1 MIFYPCVRS
10 DFWLLTNRLL
20 LIMKLALFLTLI
32 TVLQATAEGMAQTI
46 TLHAKNQPLSR
57 VMNQI
62 KKQSGYHFFLTGQQ
76 LAKVKVNADIQE
88 ASLHEAMHTLTRNLG
103 VEWVI
108 KDKVIVLR
116 TAPPRPDRATPVA
129 TAAQERVVTGY
140 VRDEQGAPL
149 EGVTVAIDGS
159 AGVVTTDGDG
169 YYRIVLPEGASSL
182 VFSYVGYQSTQ
193 QTISSRQTI
202 DVRMQAAVSDLDEV
216 VIVGYGTVRRGDLT
230 GAISSV
236 KGGELTAYPTNGVA
250 QSLLGKAAGVNVTQ
264 NSGAPG
270 AQMQVRIRGTNSIY
284 GSNEP
289 LWIIDG
295 FPGDQEMINVS
306 DVERIEIL
314 KDASATA
321 IYGSRGANGVVL
333 VTTKKGIS
341 GTAKVEVNSNVAF
354 NGIRKRLELMNARE
368 YGELYNIYW
377 NNTQGSDYFSPEEI
391 NDFGKGTD
399 WQDMILRQATMT
411 DNSLNISGG
420 NEKTTFSIGASSLG
434 NQGIIRNSDYKR
446 ALLRGSITHNLNKFV
461 SVSANALLSRI
472 NENPT
477 ADNLSLMLGALSAA
491 PTVGPYN
498 ADGSY
503 RMLGEDY
510 PFSPTDIINPQA
522 FLNERSNK
530 QRSNNMMANVALT
543 VKPIEGLSVKFSG
556 NVNNADTKGE
566 NYVGVNYP
574 TSTGSASLSSG
585 NRLYISSENVVN
597 YETQFDRH
605 KFNALAGFTYENS
618 KSTSFGA
625 SGSGFFSDVTGTAD
639 LGSATTLGIPYSSY
653 QDWTL
658 MSYLARLNYNFS
670 EKYLATVSIR
680 ADGSSRYSAN
690 NKWGYFPSAALA
702 WRFSEEAFFDRFSF
716 ISDGKIRIGY
726 GVTGSTSIDPYYTL
740 NMLSSGK
747 ALFEDGLYTFFAP
760 GTRLPSD
767 LKWESTHQT
776 DVGLDLSLFDNRL
789 SLTADYYY
797 KITKDLLNT
806 VQLPRSM
813 GYTSTVKNIGSIEN
827 KGFEFMANAIILDGN
842 LKWQAGAT
850 MSFNRNKVLKLNEGQ
865 DINGS
870 VYNLI
875 VANDYVNVLRE
886 GHAMSKFYGYV
897 YDGFDDEGR
906 YTYKDLNG
914 DGAVN
919 SNDKTWIG
927 DPNPDFIFGF
937 TSDLSYRNWELSLF
951 IQGSQGNDIFGF
963 GMISQNYRYYV
974 GFNGLKD
981 VLYDHW
987 TPSNPDATYPR
998 IDDVF
1003 STRMSDRF
1011 VYDGSYLRVKNV
1023 RLAYN
1028 LPVSNL
1034 AWINQAKLYV
1044 SGQNLLTLTKYP
1056 WWDPE
1061 VNSYGSGNSINQGI
1075 DYYSYPVSKGV
1086 TMGVTLVF

>member
-1 MIFYPCVRS
+1 
-10 DFWLLTNRLL
+10 
-20 LIMKLALFLTLI
+20 MKLAVFLTLM
-32 TVLQATAEGMAQTI
+32 TVLHAAASGLAQTI
-46 TLHAKNQPLSR
+46 TLHAKNQSLAQA
-57 VMNQI
+57 MNQI
-62 KKQSGYHFFLTGQQ
+62 KRQSGYHFFLTGQQ
-76 LAKVKVNADIQE
+76 LAKIKVNASIE
-88 ASLHEAMHTLTRNLG
+88 KASLNEALDALTREVG
-103 VEWVI
+103 VEWVL
-108 KDKVIVLR
+108 KDRVIILREAAVQPAASAVVETPRQQRVLTGR
-116 TAPPRPDRATPVA
+116 VTADGGVPLEGATVALRGTAMAVTTAADGTYRIAVPDRAA
-129 TAAQERVVTGY
+129 T
-140 VRDEQGAPL
+140 
-149 EGVTVAIDGS
+149 
-159 AGVVTTDGDG
+159 
-169 YYRIVLPEGASSL
+169 L
-182 VFSYVGYQSTQ
+182 VFSNVGYQTVQ
-193 QTISSRQTI
+193 QPIGSQQQI
-202 DVRMQAAVSDLDEV
+202 DVTMQAAISDLDEV
-216 VIVGYGTVRRGDLT
+216 VVVGYGSVRRGDLT

-236 KGGELTAYPTNGVA
+236 KGSELTAYPTNGVA
-250 QSLLGKAAGVNVTQ
+250 QALLGKAAGVNVTQ

-270 AQMQVRIRGTNSIY
+270 AQMQIRIRGTNSIY

-289 LWIIDG
+289 LWVIDG
-295 FPGDQEMINVS
+295 FPGDQEMINVA

-333 VTTKKGIS
+333 VTTKKGAA
-341 GTAKVEVNSNVAF
+341 GVAKVELNSNLAF
-354 NGIRKRLELMNARE
+354 NGIRKPLDLMDASE
-368 YGELYNIYW
+368 YAQLYNIYW
-377 NNTQGSDYFSPEEI
+377 NNTQGEDYFSPAEVSA
-391 NDFGKGTD
+391 FGKGTD
-399 WQDMILRQATMT
+399 WQDLILRQATVT

-420 NEKTTFSIGASSLG
+420 NDKTIFSLGASHLG

-446 ALLRGSITHNLNKFV
+446 TLLRGSIRHDLNRYV
-461 SVSANALLSRI
+461 SVAANALLSQV

-477 ADNLSLMLGALSAA
+477 ADNLTLLLGALSAA

-522 FLNERSNK
+522 FINERSNK
-530 QRSNNMMANVALT
+530 QRANNVMANVALT
-543 VKPIEGLSVKFSG
+543 VKPLEGLSVRLSG

-566 NYVGVNYP
+566 NYVGVNFP
-574 TSTGSASLSSG
+574 TSTGSASLNAG
-585 NRLYISSENVVN
+585 NRLYMSSENTVS
-597 YETQFDRH
+597 YEKEINRH
-605 KFNALAGFTYENS
+605 RINAVAGFTYEHE
-618 KSTSFGA
+618 KSTAFGA
-625 SGSGFFSDVTGTAD
+625 SGSGFYSDVTETAD

-653 QDWTL
+653 RDWTL
-658 MSYLARLNYNFS
+658 MSYLARVNYGFS
-670 EKYLATVSIR
+670 EKYLVTASIR
-680 ADGSSRYSAN
+680 ADGSSRYSAG

-702 WRFSEEAFFDRFSF
+702 WRFSEEAFFERFSF
-716 ISDGKIRIGY
+716 ISDGKVRLGY
-726 GVTGSTSIDPYYTL
+726 GVTGSTSIDPYFTL
-740 NMLSSGK
+740 DMLASGK

-776 DVGLDLSLFDNRL
+776 DVGLDLSLFNNRL
-789 SLTADYYY
+789 SITADYYY
-797 KITKDLLNT
+797 KVTKDLLNT

-813 GYTSTVKNIGSIEN
+813 GYTSTVRNIGSIEN
-827 KGFEFMANAIILDGN
+827 KGFEFMANAQILTGN
-842 LKWQAGAT
+842 LTWQAGAT

-897 YDGFDDEGR
+897 FDGFDDNGR
-906 YTYKDLNG
+906 YAYKDLNG

-919 SNDKTWIG
+919 NNDKTWIG

-937 TSDLSYRNWELSLF
+937 TSHLAYRNWEMDLF
-951 IQGSQGNDIFGF
+951 VQGSQGNDIFGF
-963 GMISQNYRYYV
+963 GMISQNHRYYV

-987 TPSNPDATYPR
+987 TPTNTDAAFPK

-1011 VYDGSYLRVKNV
+1011 VYDGSYLRLKNV
-1023 RLAYN
+1023 RIAYS
-1028 LPVSNL
+1028 LPVSRL
-1034 AWINQAKLYV
+1034 GWIDKAKVYV
-1044 SGQNLLTLTKYP
+1044 SGQNLLTMTTYP

-1061 VNSYGSGNSINQGI
+1061 VNSYGSENSINQGI

-1086 TMGVTLVF
+1086 TVGVNLVF